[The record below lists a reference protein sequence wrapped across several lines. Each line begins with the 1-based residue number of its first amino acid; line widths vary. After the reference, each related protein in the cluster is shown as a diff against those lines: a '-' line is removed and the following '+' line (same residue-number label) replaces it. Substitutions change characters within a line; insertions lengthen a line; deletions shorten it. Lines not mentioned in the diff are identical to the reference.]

1 MKKTNE
7 EKQPK
12 LNKKQ
17 RLFLDAFA
25 NVCASNIYATCK
37 KIGISRR
44 TYYKWCENNPEFKNL
59 VNDELESLIDLAE
72 TKLQQNIMEG
82 KEQSIFFF
90 LKTKGKSR
98 GYIETVDNNVI
109 LNQFEEAMKSLPD
122 DPRAN
127 G

>member
-25 NVCASNIYATCK
+25 TVCASNISATCK

-90 LKTKGKSR
+90 LRTKGKNR
-98 GYIETVDNNVI
+98 GYVETVENNVSI
-109 LNQFEEAMKSLPD
+109 NAFQQLMQDVDNEQ
-122 DPRAN
+122 
-127 G
+127 

>member
-25 NVCASNIYATCK
+25 NVCASNISATCK

-90 LKTKGKSR
+90 LRTKGKSR
-98 GYIETVDNNVI
+98 GYIETVDNNVSI
-109 LNQFEEAMKSLPD
+109 NAFQQLMQDVDNEQ
-122 DPRAN
+122 
-127 G
+127 